1 MARRRALFAIGC
13 VVVALV
19 VAVTLTV
26 RFVVAPLVTHVREI
40 DGGGLR
46 KVLIYASSTVTIVAN
61 MKGIDAA

>member
-1 MARRRALFAIGC
+1 MARRRELFAIGC

-19 VAVTLTV
+19 VADADGAI
-26 RFVVAPLVTHVREI
+26 RSRALVTHVLEI

-46 KVLIYASSTVTIVAN
+46 KVLIYASSTVIIVAN